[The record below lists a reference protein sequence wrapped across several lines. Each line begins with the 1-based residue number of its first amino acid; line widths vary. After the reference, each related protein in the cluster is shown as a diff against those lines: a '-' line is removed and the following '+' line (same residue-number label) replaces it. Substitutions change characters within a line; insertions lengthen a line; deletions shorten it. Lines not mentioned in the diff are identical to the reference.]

1 MITVPTRFVSVKL
14 FAGVALAARRRQ
26 RAKYSGMAN
35 HAQASPYA
43 AASPRGIFNL
53 AWGVAATVLSVLW
66 TVPCAFAAATLAAIG
81 KPHAI
86 TPVTRLWARAIIWFC
101 GIKVQIEGL
110 ENLAGLK
117 SFILV
122 ANHKSFFDIFAV
134 AAFMPG
140 EPRFVAKKELLK
152 IPVIGY
158 AMQRGGHVIID
169 RQAGGKEIRRAIQI
183 IRGGFDLCVF
193 AEGHRF
199 NDDRVH
205 EFEDGAAWL
214 AILSRLPAV
223 PMSISGSG
231 RFFPRGAKVVTP
243 GCAMRMTIGK
253 PIATEGLRS
262 ADRAEL
268 TRTLEEAVRATFTTE
283 V

>member
-1 MITVPTRFVSVKL
+1 
-14 FAGVALAARRRQ
+14 
-26 RAKYSGMAN
+26 MAN
-35 HAQASPYA
+35 HAEASSYA
-43 AASPRGIFNL
+43 AAAHRGIFNL
-53 AWGVAATVLSVLW
+53 AWGLVATMVSVLW
-66 TVPCAFAAATLAAIG
+66 TVPCAIAAAIAATMGKQHAVTLISRA
-81 KPHAI
+81 
-86 TPVTRLWARAIIWFC
+86 WARVIIRVC

-140 EPRFVAKKELLK
+140 EPRFVAKKELLN
-152 IPVIGY
+152 IPVVGY
-158 AMQRGGHVIID
+158 AIQHGGHVIID
-169 RQAGGKEIRRAIQI
+169 RDAGGQAIRKAIQI
-183 IRGGFDLCVF
+183 IRSGIDMCVF

-199 NDDRVH
+199 NDNQVH

-214 AILSRLPAV
+214 AILSKLPAV

-231 RFFPRGAKVVTP
+231 LIFPRGAKVVTP

-253 PIATEGLRS
+253 PIATEGMRS
-262 ADRAEL
+262 ADRTEL
-268 TRTLEEAVRATFTTE
+268 TRRIEEAVRAAFTTE

>member
-1 MITVPTRFVSVKL
+1 
-14 FAGVALAARRRQ
+14 
-26 RAKYSGMAN
+26 MAN
-35 HAQASPYA
+35 HAQASSYTA
-43 AASPRGIFNL
+43 AAPRGVFNL
-53 AWGVAATVLSVLW
+53 AWGVAATALSVLW
-66 TVPCAFAAATLAAIG
+66 TAPCAVAAAIAGAMGKLHAVTL
-81 KPHAI
+81 I
-86 TPVTRLWARAIIWFC
+86 TRVWARAIIGVC

-122 ANHKSFFDIFAV
+122 ANHKSFFDIFAI
-134 AAFMPG
+134 AAFIPG

-169 RQAGGKEIRRAIQI
+169 RDAGGKEIRKAIQI
-183 IRGGFDLCVF
+183 IRSGLDVCVF

-199 NDDRVH
+199 NDNRVH
-205 EFEDGAAWL
+205 DFNDGAAWL
-214 AILSRLPAV
+214 AILSKLPAV

-231 RFFPRGAKVVTP
+231 VFFPRGAKVVTP
-243 GCAMRMTIGK
+243 GLTMRMTIGK
-253 PIATEGLRS
+253 PIATEGMRS
-262 ADRAEL
+262 ADRTEL
-268 TRTLEEAVRATFTTE
+268 TRKLEEAVRASFTTE

>member
-1 MITVPTRFVSVKL
+1 MFEDM
-14 FAGVALAARRRQ
+14 LAPRRGE
-26 RAKYSGMAN
+26 RAKYSAMAN
-35 HAQASPYA
+35 HAQAPSDTA
-43 AASPRGIFNL
+43 AAPRGIFNL
-53 AWGVAATVLSVLW
+53 AWGVVATVLSVLW
-66 TVPCAFAAATLAAIG
+66 TAPCAIAAAIAATMGKHHAVTLISR
-81 KPHAI
+81 
-86 TPVTRLWARAIIWFC
+86 VWARGIIGVC
-101 GIKVQIEGL
+101 GIKVQVEGL

-158 AMQRGGHVIID
+158 AMQHGGHVIID
-169 RQAGGKEIRRAIQI
+169 RDAGGKAIRKAIEI
-183 IRGGFDLCVF
+183 IRSGLDVCVF

-199 NDDRVH
+199 NDNHVH

-214 AILSRLPAV
+214 AILSKLPAV

-231 RFFPRGAKVVTP
+231 LIFPRLAKVVTP

-253 PIATEGLRS
+253 PIATEGMRS
-262 ADRAEL
+262 ADRTEL
-268 TRTLEEAVRATFTTE
+268 TRRLEEAVRATFTTG

>member
-1 MITVPTRFVSVKL
+1 
-14 FAGVALAARRRQ
+14 
-26 RAKYSGMAN
+26 MAN
-35 HAQASPYA
+35 HAEASPYTA
-43 AASPRGIFNL
+43 AAHRGIFNL
-53 AWGVAATVLSVLW
+53 AWGLVATMLSVLW
-66 TVPCAFAAATLAAIG
+66 TAPCAIAAAIAATMGKLHAVTLISR
-81 KPHAI
+81 
-86 TPVTRLWARAIIWFC
+86 VWARVLIRLC

-122 ANHKSFFDIFAV
+122 ANHQSFFDIFAV
-134 AAFMPG
+134 TAFMPG
-140 EPRFVAKKELLK
+140 EPRFVAKRELLK

-158 AMQRGGHVIID
+158 AIQHGGHVLID
-169 RQAGGKEIRRAIQI
+169 RDAGGKAIRKAIQI
-183 IRGGFDLCVF
+183 IRSGIDMCVF

-199 NDDRVH
+199 NDNRVH

-214 AILSRLPAV
+214 AILSKLPAV

-231 RFFPRGAKVVTP
+231 LIFPRGAKVVTP

-253 PIATEGLRS
+253 PITTEGMRS
-262 ADRAEL
+262 ADRTEL
-268 TRTLEEAVRATFTTE
+268 TRRLEEAVRATFTTE

>member
-1 MITVPTRFVSVKL
+1 MRTANRIRD
-14 FAGVALAARRRQ
+14 ALAGRRGE

-35 HAQASPYA
+35 HAEASPYA
-43 AASPRGIFNL
+43 AGARRGIFNL
-53 AWGVAATVLSVLW
+53 AWGIIATMLSVLW
-66 TVPCAFAAATLAAIG
+66 TAPFAIAAAIAGAMGKQHAVTL
-81 KPHAI
+81 I
-86 TPVTRLWARAIIWFC
+86 TRVWARGIIALC
-101 GIKVQIEGL
+101 GVKVQIEGL

-134 AAFMPG
+134 AAFMPC

-169 RQAGGKEIRRAIQI
+169 RDAGGKAIRKAIAI
-183 IRGGFDLCVF
+183 IRSGLEVCVF

-199 NDDRVH
+199 NDNHVH

-214 AILSRLPAV
+214 AILSKLPAV

-231 RFFPRGAKVVTP
+231 LIFPRRAIIVTP
-243 GCAMRMTIGK
+243 GCTMRMTIGK
-253 PIATEGLRS
+253 PIATEGMRS
-262 ADRAEL
+262 ADRTEL
-268 TRTLEEAVRATFTTE
+268 TRRLEEAVRATFTTE